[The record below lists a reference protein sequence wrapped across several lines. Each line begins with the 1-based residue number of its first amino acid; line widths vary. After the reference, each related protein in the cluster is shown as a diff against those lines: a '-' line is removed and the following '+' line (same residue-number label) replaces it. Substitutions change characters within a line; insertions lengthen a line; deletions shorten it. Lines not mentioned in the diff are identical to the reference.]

1 MQMISVCR
9 IFHRFGR
16 RFSWY
21 HEGYL
26 PFFEERTAIALRVFQ
41 ARGRLPFRT
50 LLLKGGIS
58 PLSRM
63 SLFRIRIRELAK
75 AQNLTL
81 KEVANRSG
89 VNYNTVKSYARVE
102 AIAMADVVALIKI
115 ARVFG
120 VTVEKLV
127 EILEENQDVF

>member
-1 MQMISVCR
+1 
-9 IFHRFGR
+9 
-16 RFSWY
+16 
-21 HEGYL
+21 
-26 PFFEERTAIALRVFQ
+26 
-41 ARGRLPFRT
+41 
-50 LLLKGGIS
+50 
-58 PLSRM
+58 M